1 MLYLFHSSDITLARA
16 KAQAL
21 LATLHVKKP
30 DAALVRFDS
39 ENVSPPALLELTQT
53 QGLFVQKCIVYLDAL
68 SNAEE
73 PDMLWETLDALA
85 SSENIFILVEKT
97 PKKDLLTLFEK
108 AATEVREITVRGT
121 RAPARA
127 PENPFAI
134 ADVFLEKNSVRL
146 WMAYLRLLGAGL
158 LPESLLGTLFWQV
171 KALLL
176 AKSAR
181 SAEEAGL
188 KEFPF
193 SKAKHAAG
201 KFTEAELRAHA
212 EELVTLYH
220 EAHRGAFS
228 LERGLERWCLGVG

>member
-1 MLYLFHSSDITLARA
+1 MLYIFHSSDITLARM

-21 LATLHVKKP
+21 LATLRSKKP
-30 DAALVRFDS
+30 DAAFVRFDG
-39 ENVSPPALLELTQT
+39 ENVSPPALLELTHT
-53 QGLFVQKCIVYLDAL
+53 QGLFVQKCIVLLDML

-73 PDMLWETLDALA
+73 PEAFWEMFGALA
-85 SSENIFILVEKT
+85 SSENIFVLVEKT

-108 AATEVREITVRGT
+108 VATEVREITARGART
-121 RAPARA
+121 AARA
-127 PENPFAI
+127 PENPFVI
-134 ADVFLEKNSVRL
+134 ADAFMEKKGATLWAVYVRL
-146 WMAYLRLLGAGL
+146 LNIGL

-171 KALLL
+171 KVLLL
-176 AKSAR
+176 AKNTR

-188 KEFPF
+188 KPFPF

-201 KFTEAELRAHA
+201 IFTEAELRVYA

-228 LERGLERWCLGVG
+228 LERGLERWCLSVG

>member
-21 LATLHVKKP
+21 LATLRVKKP
-30 DAALVRFDS
+30 DAALVRFDG
-39 ENVSPPALLELTQT
+39 ENVSPPALLELAQT
-53 QGLFVQKCIVYLDAL
+53 QGLFVQKCIVLLDTL

-73 PDMLWETLDALA
+73 PDMLWETLGALA

-97 PKKDLLTLFEK
+97 PKKDLLKRFEK
-108 AATEVREITVRGT
+108 TATEVREIIVRGA

-134 ADVFLEKNSVRL
+134 ADAFLEKNGARL
-146 WMAYLRLLGAGL
+146 WAVYLRLLDMGL

-171 KALLL
+171 KVLLL

-188 KEFPF
+188 KAFPF
-193 SKAKHAAG
+193 SKAKQAAG
-201 KFTEAELRAHA
+201 KFTEAELRARA

-228 LERGLERWCLGVG
+228 LERGLERWCLGV